1 MSTPETDGLP
11 TPGTLARIDGELVT
25 VIVAGPTVDGADLVV
40 RRGDG
45 TLTDVAL
52 SRVELRAAVV
62 PINDAQGEPSRAL
75 AALWGRWMQ
84 YAVPRIRSAVLA
96 TRPLRPYAHQDEAV
110 FSHMLA
116 QPRLRF
122 LLADEPGTG
131 KTIMTGMYIA
141 EGTRRGLIPGRTMI
155 IVPAHLVEKWKR
167 DLRRYFAIEAA
178 TVTPD
183 IARDPRDLDPR
194 VSVWVVS
201 VDLYTYNLDVRRKI
215 SGARA
220 SWSLTVFDEAHRL
233 TPTSQYL
240 GAAREVANR
249 SHHLLLLTATPHRG

>member
-1 MSTPETDGLP
+1 MATVVAATGAGDG
-11 TPGTLARIDGELVT
+11 
-25 VIVAGPTVDGADLVV
+25 VDFVV
-40 RRGDG
+40 RRSDG

-52 SRVELRAAVV
+52 NLAELHAAVV
-62 PINDAQGEPSRAL
+62 PVNDADGDPARAL
-75 AALWGRWMQ
+75 TALWGRWMQ

-141 EGTRRGLIPGRTMI
+141 EGTRRGLIPGRTVI

-183 IARDPRDLDPR
+183 VAR
-194 VSVWVVS
+194 
-201 VDLYTYNLDVRRKI
+201 
-215 SGARA
+215 
-220 SWSLTVFDEAHRL
+220 
-233 TPTSQYL
+233 
-240 GAAREVANR
+240 
-249 SHHLLLLTATPHRG
+249 